1 MLIKSYKTKFI
12 KELSSLYDDK
22 EMESFFYL
30 ILENFH
36 QIKRID
42 LALNPEMK
50 MNDKQLL
57 HWERVLAH
65 LKKQKPIQYILGET
79 EFYGLP
85 FLVNENTLI
94 PRPETEELVELII
107 KQNSKSE
114 IPPEPKVNG
123 AKLNSK
129 LKILDI
135 GTGSGCI
142 AISLAK
148 NISNA
153 EVFAIDISEKALAVA
168 QKNAAINKVK
178 VNFIQ
183 ADILKIN
190 NLEQLP
196 TSNSQLP
203 TPSFQLPTSIFH
215 LPSSNSQLPTSNFH
229 LPSSNSQLPTP
240 FDIIVSN
247 PPYVRNLEKAEI
259 NPNVMEYE
267 PHLALFVED
276 DDALLFYRKIAQ
288 LALKNLSP
296 KGKLYFEINQYL
308 GKETVELIKSYGF
321 KKVVLY
327 KDIYGNDRMMEG
339 TR

>member
-1 MLIKSYKTKFI
+1 MLLKSYKTKFI
-12 KELSSLYDDK
+12 KELSLLYDDK

-30 ILENFH
+30 ILEYFH

-42 LALNPEMK
+42 LALNPEME
-50 MNDKQLL
+50 MNSSQLL
-57 HWERVLAH
+57 RWESVLSD

-114 IPPEPKVNG
+114 IPPGPKVNG

-153 EVFAIDISEKALAVA
+153 EVFAIDISEKALAAA
-168 QKNAAINKVK
+168 QKNAEINKVK

-203 TPSFQLPTSIFH
+203 T
-215 LPSSNSQLPTSNFH
+215 SNSQLPTSN
-229 LPSSNSQLPTP
+229 SQLPTSVFQLP
-240 FDIIVSN
+240 TIFDIIVSN
-247 PPYVRNLEKAEI
+247 PPYVRNSEKAEI
-259 NPNVMEYE
+259 NPNVLEYE
-267 PHLALFVED
+267 PHLALFVKDED
-276 DDALLFYRKIAQ
+276 TLLFYRKIAK
-288 LALKNLSP
+288 LALNNLTS

-308 GKETVELIKSYGF
+308 GKETVELIKSFGF
-321 KKVVLY
+321 RNVVLQ
-327 KDIYGNDRMMEG
+327 KDIYGNDRMIEG